1 MIAASAAD
9 RAAIIF
15 ISLWG
20 DIPRLQKKTR
30 PPQFVRFC
38 LLYVL
43 CGCTALDKLKST
55 NEITIETTN
64 RYSLITVTN
73 WKEYQTLSEIQANKK
88 AKYSAN
94 KCQTDDK
101 QMTNKRQQRKN
112 DKKYTS
118 YIKEE
123 KKAAAPQEVF
133 PPGIIPLHKF
143 SLNHSQACAKIGA
156 RW

>member
-20 DIPRLQKKTR
+20 DIPRLQKQTR

-38 LLYVL
+38 LLYEQ
-43 CGCTALDKLKST
+43 CGRTALDHLKST
-55 NEITIETTN
+55 GELADWHDSKI
-64 RYSLITVTN
+64 RMITVVN
-73 WKEYQTLSEIQANKK
+73 YERYQSNGSLNGSLSAGNRQTTGRQA
-88 AKYSAN
+88 AG
-94 KCQTDDK
+94 D
-101 QMTNKRQQRKN
+101 RQQYKN
-112 DKKYTS
+112 NKNIKN
-118 YIKEE
+118 IKED

-143 SLNHSQACAKIGA
+143 SLNHSRACAKIGA